1 MLRLVDS
8 SLMDNTNATMVASEA
23 EGHYSVLFGG
33 VTSLLVLLA
42 FALLILAC
50 SYWKTIGYLD
60 QNLNA
65 SVDLA
70 MQNEISGKIS
80 GDQESHAD

>member
-1 MLRLVDS
+1 MLRLADS
-8 SLMDNTNATMVASEA
+8 SLMDNTNATMAANEA
-23 EGHYSVLFGG
+23 EGHYFVLFGG

-50 SYWKTIGYLD
+50 SYWKTISDLD

-65 SVDLA
+65 FVDLA
-70 MQNEISGKIS
+70 VQNEIS
-80 GDQESHAD
+80 GDQESHAH